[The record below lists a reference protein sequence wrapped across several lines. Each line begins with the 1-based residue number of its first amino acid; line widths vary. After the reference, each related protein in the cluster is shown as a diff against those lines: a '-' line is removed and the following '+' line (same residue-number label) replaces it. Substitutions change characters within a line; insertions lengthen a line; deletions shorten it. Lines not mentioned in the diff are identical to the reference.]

1 MKKRQTL
8 FLLVFVFLVSLA
20 LNMRGINWAQLAPD
34 ENQIAS
40 WMSAMDKGDPLFIR
54 NRVYPEGFFAFA
66 KVLRVVDRQC
76 DKFSS
81 HIADWL
87 RQNAEK
93 SSRNGADADMAAGS
107 RFPVRRIRRI
117 NAWLGAMASAFVF
130 LMLLEMFESS
140 VLAGVGALLFA
151 FHPFLVEHA
160 HYAETDMMMVLMETL
175 ALWLMTLALKRGNAW
190 LFTASAFL
198 TGAAV
203 ASKFSLAPMLFL
215 LPPNAIIVLRRRGK
229 GWVASLAFAVVSLF
243 VATGGF
249 VAFTPKLWYDP
260 ALWIAQY
267 GAIKRSAY
275 GELEGLLGEDVG
287 KPYATTLLRMRFL
300 LKHALSCG
308 LACWMAAAVSL
319 PLWFRREC
327 RAFASGMPLFGA
339 AYLVVAAL
347 TFPWF
352 RTQEFLPVLP
362 FLAASSILPLAV
374 SLRLR
379 GVAVRCA
386 ATVASLVLLL
396 AVSSQIASA
405 GIWTANS
412 FTAIETR
419 LAFADWIDCSAAEGR
434 TWITEFYTT
443 LASPSRYFRQGRNR
457 IEGCSKLER
466 ILPEQWDK
474 INCDYF
480 VVANNFVG
488 RGIYSPLTGKRFP
501 ACQEA
506 LDHSMADALE
516 LNRWSLREGLGTTFS
531 QADVSLYANHAGAPP
546 EVDLR
551 RFLFQPALVKG
562 KWCGNPTVRISQA
575 SGLLGPLEGVHVI
588 GKRTDIEF
596 QPLAPGEQWY
606 AVAVNQSGGLPVA
619 VDFARGFSPGKRLLQ
634 PGEAGLFVSN
644 TSLQG
649 RWRPVPGTRVRLRGD
664 DHVSRCTAFFT
675 RHASVAASLLR
686 LYGNEAE
693 AASIAPPAAGGDDLD
708 RAAALCAGGD
718 LPPKLAVNGI
728 PGRIVQDF
736 SRTRVG
742 MVFFI
747 APDAPRLAK
756 FKEGFLYA
764 DVPLSLCAGDCALAL
779 KLRPSRLTA
788 SLLAQKER
796 AMEIFDLIGARLID
810 ADFHGLDADMNL
822 DVTLRIRGSG
832 RYMPL
837 YLGIRLPKDS
847 TIPSLPASIY
857 LTWNPADEIGA
868 LAGSR
873 PPPGQAGEPRPQ

>member
-1 MKKRQTL
+1 MKKRL
-8 FLLVFVFLVSLA
+8 PIFLLVFVFLVSLA

-40 WMSAMDKGDPLFIR
+40 WMSAMDKGETLFIR

-66 KVLRVVDRQC
+66 KALRVVDRQC
-76 DKFSS
+76 DKISS
-81 HIADWL
+81 HIADWQ

-117 NAWLGAMASAFVF
+117 NAWLGATASAFVF
-130 LMLLEMFESS
+130 LMLLEMFGSP
-140 VLAGVGALLFA
+140 VLACVGALLFA
-151 FHPFLVEHA
+151 FHPFLIEHA

-203 ASKFSLAPMLFL
+203 ASKFSLTPMLFL
-215 LPPNAIIVLRRRGK
+215 LPPNAVIVMRRRGK
-229 GWVASLAFAVVSLF
+229 GWGTSLAFAVASLL

-249 VAFTPKLWYDP
+249 VAFTPKLWHAP

-275 GELEGLLGEDVG
+275 GELEGLLGEDIG
-287 KPYATTLLRMRFL
+287 KPYAATMLRMRFL
-300 LKHALSCG
+300 LKHARFCG
-308 LACWMAAAVSL
+308 LACWMAVAVSL
-319 PLWFRREC
+319 PLWCRREC
-327 RAFASGMPLFGA
+327 RPFVTGMPLFGA
-339 AYLVVAAL
+339 AYLAIAAL

-352 RTQEFLPVLP
+352 RTQEFLPALP
-362 FLAASSILPLAV
+362 FLAASAILPLAV

-379 GVAVRCA
+379 NIAVRYA
-386 ATVASLVLLL
+386 ALAASLVLLL

-405 GIWTANS
+405 GILTTNS
-412 FTAIETR
+412 FTATETR
-419 LAFADWIDCSAAEGR
+419 LAFADWIDCSAAEGK

-443 LASPSRYFRQGRNR
+443 LASPSRYFRQGKNR

-466 ILPEQWDK
+466 IMPGQWDE

-480 VVANNFVG
+480 VVANNFIG
-488 RGIYSPLTGKRFP
+488 RGIFSPLTGKRFP

-506 LDHSMADALE
+506 LDHIMADAIE
-516 LNRWSLREGLGTTFS
+516 LNRWSLSDGLGTTFS
-531 QADVSLYANHAGAPP
+531 QADVSLYANHAGATP
-546 EVDLR
+546 EVNLR

-562 KWCGNPTVRISQA
+562 KWWGNSTVRISQA

-596 QPLAPGEQWY
+596 QPLPPGQFWY
-606 AVAVNQSGGLPVA
+606 AVAVNQSGGAPVA
-619 VDFARGFSPGKRLLQ
+619 IDFARGFSPGKQLLQ

-644 TSLQG
+644 KSLLS
-649 RWRPVPGTRVRLRGD
+649 RWRPVPSTRVRLRGN

-675 RHASVAASLLR
+675 RDASMAAALLR
-686 LYGNEAE
+686 FYGNEAA
-693 AASIAPPAAGGDDLD
+693 AASIAPPAAGDDGVD
-708 RAAALCAGGD
+708 RAAALLENGD
-718 LPPKLAVNGI
+718 SNPSLAVNGI
-728 PGRIVQDF
+728 PARIVHDF
-736 SRTRVG
+736 SRARVDKI
-742 MVFFI
+742 FFI
-747 APDAPRLAK
+747 IPDAPLLAK
-756 FKEGFLYA
+756 FKEGFIYA
-764 DVPLSLCAGDCALAL
+764 DVPLSLCAGDCTFAF
-779 KLRPSRLTA
+779 KLRQSRVAA
-788 SLLAQKER
+788 SLLAQQER
-796 AMEIFDLIGARLID
+796 TMESFDLIGARLVGAEI
-810 ADFHGLDADMNL
+810 GSLDKDMNL

-837 YLGIRLPKDS
+837 YLGVKSPDETATSCEAI
-847 TIPSLPASIY
+847 SLE
-857 LTWNPADEIGA
+857 LTWNPADAIRA
-868 LAGSR
+868 ISANRLPS
-873 PPPGQAGEPRPQ
+873 GQTN